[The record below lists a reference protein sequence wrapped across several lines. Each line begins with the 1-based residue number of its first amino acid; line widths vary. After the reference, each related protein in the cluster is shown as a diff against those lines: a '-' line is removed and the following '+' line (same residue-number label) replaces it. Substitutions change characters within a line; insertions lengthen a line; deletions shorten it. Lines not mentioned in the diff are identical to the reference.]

1 MLLLPCPGAG
11 SCCSRTDH
19 SCERSACAVAEH
31 AGVKFVTGK
40 RDRLFPGTS
49 LFVQLSAVLAEEL
62 HAPFVQPQQPSVGY
76 GAATEIAGQVGQYAT
91 PLGIGFQDLH
101 VPYLAAQLVEQAS
114 EARFTHAGRH
124 AEFAPPTD
132 AQTNG
137 LNRAFPANVLPQP
150 AGLPQTACGSAVV
163 ALMWY
168 AWSLPGVTRIDVP
181 VYRPWF
187 EWYVLVVAGPV
198 PRQVVRQLLS
208 PDYS

>member
-40 RDRLFPGTS
+40 RDRLFSGTS

-114 EARFTHAGRH
+114 ESECPIYPWEEASGQLRPDLPGIFAINPRDSRSPTEGRTPEC
-124 AEFAPPTD
+124 EFRRTD
-132 AQTNG
+132 P
-137 LNRAFPANVLPQP
+137 FPAIR
-150 AGLPQTACGSAVV
+150 SAS
-163 ALMWY
+163 AE
-168 AWSLPGVTRIDVP
+168 P
-181 VYRPWF
+181 
-187 EWYVLVVAGPV
+187 
-198 PRQVVRQLLS
+198 
-208 PDYS
+208 